1 MGRAYIVVLAFLFVA
16 LIALAVVWWY
26 ARRVKQDLDE
36 SSRIVAGARGVIEL
50 TPASMEQLR
59 QLSSEPILLK
69 QGEEGVRVQIEHRP
83 MMPLMAFVGKGC
95 ERRARRDG
103 GRDHGAR
110 RRDVGGAGQRRAG
123 RSRHAAAACVTP
135 ACRTG

>member
-16 LIALAVVWWY
+16 LIALAIVWWY
-26 ARRVKQDLDE
+26 ARRVKDDLDE

-69 QGEEGVRVQIEHRP
+69 QAEDGVRVQIEHRP
-83 MMPLMAFVGKGC
+83 MMPLMAFLGKEVSAALGETSAEITERYGVKWVVLVSVGQ
-95 ERRARRDG
+95 D
-103 GRDHGAR
+103 D
-110 RRDVGGAGQRRAG
+110 
-123 RSRHAAAACVTP
+123 CVTVQRL
-135 ACRTG
+135 A

>member
-1 MGRAYIVVLAFLFVA
+1 MGKTYIVVLAFVFVA

-26 ARRVKQDLDE
+26 ARHVKEDLDE

-50 TPASMEQLR
+50 TAATMEQLR

-83 MMPLMAFVGKGC
+83 MMPLMAFLGREVSAALAETAAEVTERYGVKWVVLVSVGQDD
-95 ERRARRDG
+95 R
-103 GRDHGAR
+103 
-110 RRDVGGAGQRRAG
+110 VTVQRLA
-123 RSRHAAAACVTP
+123 
-135 ACRTG
+135 